1 MNKTSIIFGIATFC
15 LIIFI
20 AIFLVAS
27 MENRFTK
34 DCAEQNFEGIIKY
47 WDLDI
52 NCSSIENIK
61 DRVVSS
67 QSIAKTQKTG
77 DDDVKE

>member
-1 MNKTSIIFGIATFC
+1 MKITSIILFVGLLVVIVMV
-15 LIIFI
+15 IILSI
-20 AIFLVAS
+20 SS
-27 MENRFTK
+27 MEDRFTK

-61 DRVVSS
+61 NRVVSNNE
-67 QSIAKTQKTG
+67 G
-77 DDDVKE
+77 VKE

>member
-61 DRVVSS
+61 DRTVTDTAS
-67 QSIAKTQKTG
+67 QKIP
-77 DDDVKE
+77 KE